1 MKLAKGIHSSKE
13 GNSKKEII
21 HLVEDFHQHY
31 ESLYSLYD
39 DLRGE
44 AKNNL
49 NGRDDGSSTPS
60 DSEVY
65 YSPVDYMH
73 TNSREAGSETED
85 VEDTILK
92 DKLTSSSESRET
104 SFGSQSQEM
113 DNFFKDL
120 RVQDE
125 EPRNMTQRSVQVK
138 DLEGEVAR
146 LKFEIGTLRS
156 QKKHWEQHVG
166 SKANEAT
173 QMKERISRL
182 KGRVVELEST
192 CKDKECLQHEVEALS
207 LEKDELEEKLSSETK
222 ERSMEVKDLEEQVDC
237 LHQELVS
244 VTSQKAELELELN
257 RKSGEML
264 EHLVRMENKYTNT
277 NQSSTEQG
285 RGRGRGKDSSRA
297 QAKDPKHDIQGRR
310 SNLEEQIAKV
320 SQESHQSVVEKQ
332 ELLRKMSQIQTSL
345 LLSER
350 KLSAQEKKFKLTEEG
365 LSAQMKTLNQ
375 KAKNQDQK
383 LEALHKERCS
393 LQVELKALKKDNQRH
408 LMELE
413 KEKQESLLI
422 KSKMERKN
430 NELIAKIG
438 NQQKT
443 LLELGD
449 IVSKLRVDNIKAH
462 PNFQLMEATIEEMAE
477 EFKKQF
483 EDRYRA
489 MSRRIRAAEKLHV
502 DYREWYL
509 NAKEAYKQE
518 IKAEQGK
525 VEMGLRNIK
534 DMSLT
539 ANDVLISLDSVG
551 LKFEECNASFQNRI
565 SKTSC
570 EVNYAKDWV
579 RRKNNAILQVKHDL
593 DDLLCQ
599 LDDKE
604 AEILEFRERVWKL
617 EHKLRDADK
626 KMKLKDEGVKE
637 LREEKREAIRQLCV
651 WIDYHRCK
659 TDYCMKIMKKMP
671 EMDARLRTVS

>member
-1 MKLAKGIHSSKE
+1 MKKILKLAKGIHGSKE
-13 GNSKKEII
+13 ENSKKEII

-31 ESLYSLYD
+31 ESLYSLYE
-39 DLRGE
+39 DLRAE

-73 TNSREAGSETED
+73 KNSREASSEIED

-92 DKLTSSSESRET
+92 DILTSSSEIRET
-104 SFGSQSQEM
+104 SQSQEM

-125 EPRNMTQRSVQVK
+125 EPRDMTQRSVQVK

-146 LKFEIGTLRS
+146 LRFEIGTLRS
-156 QKKHWEQHVG
+156 QKKHWEQQVG
-166 SKANEAT
+166 CKANEAT

-192 CKDKECLQHEVEALS
+192 CKDKECLQHEVETLS

-222 ERSMEVKDLEEQVDC
+222 ERFIEVKDLEEQVDC

-285 RGRGRGKDSSRA
+285 RGRGKDGSRA
-297 QAKDPKHDIQGRR
+297 QAKDLKHDVQGKRT
-310 SNLEEQIAKV
+310 NLEEQIAKV

-345 LLSER
+345 FLSER
-350 KLSAQEKKFKLTEEG
+350 KLSAQEKKFKLSEEG
-365 LSAQMKTLNQ
+365 LSAKIKTLNQ

-422 KSKMERKN
+422 KSKMEGKN
-430 NELIAKIG
+430 NELITKIS

-462 PNFQLMEATIEEMAE
+462 PNFQLMEAKIEEMAE

-489 MSRRIRAAEKLHV
+489 MNRRIRTAEKLHV

-599 LDDKE
+599 LDEKE

-626 KMKLKDEGVKE
+626 KMKLKDDGVKE

-659 TDYCMKIMKKMP
+659 TDYCMKMMKRMP
-671 EMDARLRTVS
+671 EMNARLRTVS